1 MKGLSSLGMQLFWNF
16 LLSFQNAQFLSPVT
30 KLLGC
35 HRQGKRLGIYE
46 LVNVQRSRPL
56 DCPPETMRADLR
68 MLLGS
73 IRLWKVGI
81 CALLS
86 QVRQVRMQ
94 IVDLHLNHGH
104 VNACAWS

>member
-1 MKGLSSLGMQLFWNF
+1 MKGLSSLGMQLFGTSCF
-16 LLSFQNAQFLSPVT
+16 PKCSIFEP
-30 KLLGC
+30 C
-35 HRQGKRLGIYE
+35 HQAPRMPPQGKRLGIYE
-46 LVNVQRSRPL
+46 LVYVQRSCPL

-73 IRLWKVGI
+73 TRLWKVGI